1 MKKAVVLFALAA
13 CALLVRQDRAIPAT
27 SNPLNISGHAF
38 SSPLDGTGPIPLCTP
53 QCPVMVNR

>member
-13 CALLVRQDRAIPAT
+13 CAVLVGQDRAVPAT
-27 SNPLNISGHAF
+27 SNPLNSSGYIV
-38 SSPLDGTGPIPLCTP
+38 SSFVDGTGPVPLCTP